1 MRILFAGDEHG
12 YSEYAIKETAKLAMN
27 TWADVTLLGV
37 HAMHSAKDSAKT
49 TMRAVDLPVSE
60 ALRGY
65 RDLFLNSWIKE
76 ESPYELQDGNYEWI
90 QLNNGRWEEAKVL
103 RGRKKDFRVRLRMG
117 NPSSEILSEAVSD
130 ATDLIVLGCTKG
142 DNCFWSESRTV
153 PQEVVNQSDCS
164 VLLVKQDRPVTRILA
179 CLDQGYISQESLEM
193 VNQMVTIHGARLELI
208 GLSQNGDM
216 NQAAYTRLIE
226 IGDYYS
232 DRNIKIETRLTE
244 VSDFEQFITG
254 EIREDLVALWAG
266 KKSLL
271 SRFFNRDWIARFV
284 SKSRSSVL
292 VMR

>member
-1 MRILFAGDEHG
+1 MRILFAGDEHD

-37 HAMHSAKDSAKT
+37 HAVQSAKESAKAT
-49 TMRAVDLPVSE
+49 VWPVDLPVSG
-60 ALRGY
+60 ALRRY
-65 RDLFLNSWIKE
+65 RDLFLNSWVKE
-76 ESPYELQDGNYEWI
+76 ESPYEMQEGKYEWI
-90 QLNNGRWEEAKVL
+90 QLNDGRWEEAKVL
-103 RGRKKDFRVRLRMG
+103 RGRRKDFRVRLRIG
-117 NPSSEILSEAVSD
+117 NPSSEILSEAAGD
-130 ATDLIVLGCTKG
+130 GTDLIVLGCARG
-142 DNCFWSESRTV
+142 DNCFWSGSRTV
-153 PQEVVNQSDCS
+153 PQEVVNQTDCS

-193 VNQMVTIHGARLELI
+193 INQMVTIHDARLELI
-208 GLSQNGDM
+208 GLSQDGDM
-216 NQAAYTRLIE
+216 NKAAYTRLIE

-244 VSDFEQFITG
+244 VSDFEQFISA

-271 SRFFNRDWIARFV
+271 SRFFARDWIGRFV
-284 SKSRSSVL
+284 SKCRSSVL